1 MMNKTRK
8 RIWLVVGA
16 SRDGIGAAIAKAAAK
31 QGDRVIIT
39 GAETFPLSMPDGVE
53 TYHQLDVCN
62 AEALSALAKQFSQ
75 MDVLVNCAAISR
87 RDDEDDIDIFR
98 HVIDVNLIG
107 NFNVM
112 KTFEPALIAAEGS
125 IINIASMYSFL
136 GSPKV
141 PAYGASKAAIHQL
154 TKSMALKYA
163 PKGVRVNAIAPGF
176 VVTEQTQK
184 GRDDQE
190 HYKAVIDRT
199 PFSRWGNPDDIA
211 GPAMFLASDQ
221 AAFITGQTII
231 VDGGYSIG

>member
-62 AEALSALAKQFSQ
+62 AEAISALAKQFSK

-87 RDDEDDIDIFR
+87 RDDEDDIDVFR

>member
-1 MMNKTRK
+1 MTNKTRK

-62 AEALSALAKQFSQ
+62 AEAISALAKQFSQ

-107 NFNVM
+107 NFNVI
-112 KTFEPALIAAEGS
+112 KTFERALIAAKGS
-125 IINIASMYSFL
+125 VINIASMYSFL

-176 VVTEQTQK
+176 VVTEQTKK

>member
-8 RIWLVVGA
+8 RKWLVVGA
-16 SRDGIGAAIAKAAAK
+16 SRDGIGTAIAKAAAK

-39 GAETFPLSMPDGVE
+39 GAETSPLSMPDGVE
-53 TYHQLDVCN
+53 KYHQLDISN
-62 AEALSALAKQFSQ
+62 TEAISALAKQFSKI
-75 MDVLVNCAAISR
+75 DVLVNCAAISR
-87 RDDEDDIDIFR
+87 RDDENDIDIFR
-98 HVIDVNLIG
+98 HVIDINLIG
-107 NFNVM
+107 NFDVI
-112 KTFEPALIAAEGS
+112 KTFESAIIAAKGTV
-125 IINIASMYSFL
+125 INIASMYSFF

-141 PAYGASKAAIHQL
+141 PAYGASKAGIQQL

-184 GRDDQE
+184 GRNDQE
-190 HYKAVIDRT
+190 HYKAVIERT

>member
-176 VVTEQTQK
+176 VVTEQTKK